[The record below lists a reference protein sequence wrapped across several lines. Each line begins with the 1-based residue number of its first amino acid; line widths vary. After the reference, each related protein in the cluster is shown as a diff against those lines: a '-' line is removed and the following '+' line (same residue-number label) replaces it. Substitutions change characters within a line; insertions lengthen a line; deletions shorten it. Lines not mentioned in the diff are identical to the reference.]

1 MKNKTALHYI
11 LRINA
16 SRLSF
21 DDILESVKQHI
32 ISLSETKQTKL
43 KDELENGLAILMT
56 KEQLDIGKS
65 WTPA

>member
-11 LRINA
+11 PRINV

-32 ISLSETKQTKL
+32 NSLSETKQTKL
-43 KDELENGLAILMT
+43 KDGLENGLAILTT
-56 KEQLDIGKS
+56 K
-65 WTPA
+65 